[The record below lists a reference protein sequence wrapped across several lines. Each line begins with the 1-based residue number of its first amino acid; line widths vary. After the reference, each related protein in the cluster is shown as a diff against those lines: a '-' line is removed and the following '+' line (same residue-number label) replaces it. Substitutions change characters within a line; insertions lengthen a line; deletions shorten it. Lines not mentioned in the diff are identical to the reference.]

1 MKKILKVLLIISG
14 VTLIL
19 VALSVNSFPEW
30 LTIPGGI
37 LILLGVAFNA
47 VLDAGGKIK
56 GWIDLLEKSDTNP
69 KEAKL
74 SISASERIDNGVPYI
89 GAVVTNVDNDN
100 LLKCFC
106 VLKSIKFN
114 GHIDDELKYQITQH
128 TNRISWSGG
137 SEENVGIKHIDS
149 GGIGEIN
156 LVSLRGIGTL
166 VFETAK
172 RQRGKNLNTGIYEID
187 LVLQGKIG
195 DNDFRK
201 KPFNVRFEYVFK
213 GEQTSVPFHGNVLSG
228 NLGNYK
234 IRLLDENETAA

>member
-1 MKKILKVLLIISG
+1 MKIVIKVLLIISG

-30 LTIPGGI
+30 LTVPGGI
-37 LILLGVAFNA
+37 LILLGITFNI

-56 GWIDLLEKSDTNP
+56 GWIDLLEKCDTNP

-89 GAVVTNVDNDN
+89 GAIITNADNDN

-106 VLKSIKFN
+106 MLKTIKFN
-114 GHIDDELKYQITQH
+114 GHIDGELKYQITQH

-137 SEENVGIKHIDS
+137 SDENVGVKHIDS

-156 LVSLRGIGTL
+156 LVSLRGIGIL

-172 RQRGKNLNTGIYEID
+172 GQRGKNLKTGIYEVG

-195 DNDFRK
+195 SSDFRK
-201 KPFNVRFEYVFK
+201 KPFNIHFEYTFK
-213 GEQTSVPFHGNVLSG
+213 GEQTSEPFHGNVLSG

-234 IRLLDENETAA
+234 IRLLDENEIA